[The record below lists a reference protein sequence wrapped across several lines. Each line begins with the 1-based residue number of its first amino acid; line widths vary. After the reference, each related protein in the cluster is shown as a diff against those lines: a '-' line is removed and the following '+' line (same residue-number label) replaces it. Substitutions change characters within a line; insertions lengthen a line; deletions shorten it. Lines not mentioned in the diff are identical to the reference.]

1 MVHFSHSFAC
11 NAYDAP
17 ILWNG
22 FPVNIQ
28 TAVLL
33 LFFRC
38 KLKAHLFSGFLLF
51 FYVVLG
57 VVVKLVAVWQVVI
70 LDSDE
75 SFSCLPSRMK
85 IKKFNSIKNNRVLSF
100 YIKSLC
106 CGVGIFAVINDQLQ
120 QPEGVCKVLV

>member
-1 MVHFSHSFAC
+1 MVHFSHSFA
-11 NAYDAP
+11 YDSYDTP

-22 FPVNIQ
+22 FPDNIQ

-38 KLKAHLFSGFLLF
+38 KLLFSGFLLF

-57 VVVKLVAVWQVVI
+57 VVVKVLAVWQVVI

-75 SFSCLPSRMK
+75 SFSCLQIRMQ
-85 IKKFNSIKNNRVLSF
+85 IKNFNSIKNNSALSF

-106 CGVGIFAVINDQLQ
+106 WRLFSD
-120 QPEGVCKVLV
+120 K